1 MPYAKKL
8 RTFALVAAA
17 LLLLGTAS
25 ASGAGKIGGN
35 QIKKNAIASKH
46 IKKNAVQ
53 SSDIKQGA
61 VQSSEIKNNTV
72 QSGDITDGTITS
84 GDIKNGTVGPGDL
97 ANGSVTADKI
107 APGAVSFQSGLWST
121 VLRNQTGA
129 AVSGVQAGPVGQP
142 EGDGSLRLA
151 TSGPTDL
158 AAFGNSLEFL
168 GIRLD
173 QITQVSYS
181 TYNDDDP
188 PLVRPSLRIEINPH
202 LVDDATL
209 GGGYEFTTLVHEP
222 VPGDDGVGDP
232 CGRPRRQHVAPHR
245 RRGYR
250 DWLHPGHPMHLRRDR
265 RGAGDPRR

>member
-53 SSDIKQGA
+53 SSDIKSNA
-61 VQSSEIKNNTV
+61 VQSAEIKNNTV
-72 QSGDITDGTITS
+72 QSGDIKDGNVTS

-121 VLRNQTGA
+121 LLRNQTGA
-129 AVSGVQAGPVGQP
+129 AVSGVQAGPAGQP
-142 EGDGSLRLA
+142 QGDGSLRLV
-151 TSGPTDL
+151 TSGRPTWPPSATRSSSWASSSTRSRSSATRRTTPTTRHG
-158 AAFGNSLEFL
+158 AAL
-168 GIRLD
+168 
-173 QITQVSYS
+173 
-181 TYNDDDP
+181 
-188 PLVRPSLRIEINPH
+188 
-202 LVDDATL
+202 
-209 GGGYEFTTLVHEP
+209 
-222 VPGDDGVGDP
+222 
-232 CGRPRRQHVAPHR
+232 APHR
-245 RRGYR
+245 DQSSPRG
-250 DWLHPGHPMHLRRDR
+250 
-265 RGAGDPRR
+265 